1 MKGVFLINVM
11 SALKKTIII
20 CVHIKWQQQLK
31 QVYLILIPFVAGYT
45 LMLVVK
51 VQLVSSSSN

>member
-20 CVHIKWQQQLK
+20 CVHVKKQQLLK
-31 QVYLILIPFVAGYT
+31 QVYIILIPFVVSYT
-45 LMLVVK
+45 LMLVGF
-51 VQLVSSSSN
+51 QQ

>member
-20 CVHIKWQQQLK
+20 CVHVKKQQQLK
-31 QVYLILIPFVAGYT
+31 QVYIILIPFVASYT
-45 LMLVVK
+45 LILVVK

>member
-20 CVHIKWQQQLK
+20 CVHVKKQQKLK
-31 QVYLILIPFVAGYT
+31 QVYIILIPFVTSYT
-45 LMLVVK
+45 LILVVK

>member
-1 MKGVFLINVM
+1 MKGVFVINVM

-20 CVHIKWQQQLK
+20 CVRVKKQQQLK
-31 QVYLILIPFVAGYT
+31 QVYIILIPFVASYT
-45 LMLVVK
+45 LILVVK